1 MLPNRVLLSTAYFAP
16 IEYFAVLDNCSDT
29 IIEACEQ
36 YQKQSYRTRC
46 HILTGSGI
54 LVLTLPV
61 LRAGV
66 APADGETVSEAARAV
81 ASETAPEAT
90 HKLPVSN
97 VKIDYS
103 KPWVLQHKRAIEA
116 AYGNS
121 PFFEYYKD
129 EIFALLDSHIET
141 LLDLNTELTT
151 LLCELCG
158 IRKKFSLSSRF
169 VKPQETE
176 TDTLDLRSAIH
187 PKVSGHN
194 NPFYKEKAYYQVFT
208 NKYGFTPN
216 LSILDLL
223 FNEGPNSVS
232 FL

>member
-1 MLPNRVLLSTAYFAP
+1 MFTLPNRVLLSTAYFAP
-16 IEYFAVLDNCSDT
+16 VEYFAVLDDCSNT
-29 IIEACEQ
+29 VIEACEQ

-46 HILTGSGI
+46 HILTGSGV
-54 LVLTLPV
+54 LVLTIPV
-61 LRAGV
+61 LRGGGSTANNLAG
-66 APADGETVSEAARAV
+66 G
-81 ASETAPEAT
+81 TANDAT
-90 HKLPVSN
+90 HKLPISN
-97 VKIDYS
+97 IRIDYT
-103 KPWVLQHKRAIEA
+103 KPWVLQHQRAIEA

-129 EIFALLDSHIET
+129 EIFTVLDSHIET
-141 LLDLNTELTT
+141 LLGLNTELTS
-151 LLCELCG
+151 LLCGLCG
-158 IRKKFSLSSRF
+158 IKKRFSLSTEY
-169 VKPQETE
+169 VNHKETE
-176 TDTLDLRSAIH
+176 PDTLDLRSAIH
-187 PKVSGHN
+187 PKVSVSN

>member
-1 MLPNRVLLSTAYFAP
+1 MFTLPNRVLLSTAYFAP
-16 IEYFAVLDNCSDT
+16 VEYFAVLDNCNNVV
-29 IIEACEQ
+29 IEACEQ

-61 LRAGV
+61 LRGGGSVAGGITLD
-66 APADGETVSEAARAV
+66 P
-81 ASETAPEAT
+81 T
-90 HKLPVSN
+90 HKLPISDIR
-97 VKIDYS
+97 IDYT
-103 KPWVLQHKRAIEA
+103 KPWVVQHERAIEA

-129 EIFALLDSHIET
+129 EIFAVLDSHIET
-141 LLDLNTELTT
+141 LLGLNMELTS

-158 IRKKFSLSSRF
+158 IKKRFSLSKEY
-169 VKPQETE
+169 VNPQKTE
-176 TDTLDLRSAIH
+176 PDTLDLRSAIH
-187 PKVSGHN
+187 PKVSASN

>member
-1 MLPNRVLLSTAYFAP
+1 MVALPNRVLLSTAYFAP
-16 IEYFAVLDNCSDT
+16 VEYFAVLDNCSNT
-29 IIEACEQ
+29 VIEACEQ

-61 LRAGV
+61 LRGGGGV
-66 APADGETVSEAARAV
+66 TGDITLDH
-81 ASETAPEAT
+81 T
-90 HKLPVSN
+90 HKLPISDIR
-97 VKIDYS
+97 IDYS
-103 KPWVLQHKRAIEA
+103 KPWVLQHERAIEA

-129 EIFALLDSHIET
+129 EIFSVLDSHIET
-141 LLDLNTELTT
+141 LLQLNTELTS

-158 IRKKFSLSSRF
+158 IKKRFSLSTEY
-169 VKPQETE
+169 VNPQKTE
-176 TDTLDLRSAIH
+176 TDTLDLRSVIH
-187 PKVSGHN
+187 PKVSASN
-194 NPFYKEKAYYQVFT
+194 NPFYIEKAYYQVFT
-208 NKYGFTPN
+208 NRYGFTPN

>member
-1 MLPNRVLLSTAYFAP
+1 MCALPNRVLLSTAYFAP
-16 IEYFAVLDNCSDT
+16 VEYFAVLDNCSNMV
-29 IIEACEQ
+29 IEACEQ

-46 HILTGSGI
+46 HILTGSGV

-61 LRAGV
+61 LRGGGSV
-66 APADGETVSEAARAV
+66 ACSVTGSVTGNITLDP
-81 ASETAPEAT
+81 T
-90 HKLPVSN
+90 HKLPISDIR
-97 VKIDYS
+97 IDYS
-103 KPWVLQHKRAIEA
+103 KPWVLQHERAIEA

-129 EIFALLDSHIET
+129 EIFAVLDFHIET
-141 LLDLNTELTT
+141 LLGLNMELTS

-158 IRKKFSLSSRF
+158 IEKRFSLSTEYEN
-169 VKPQETE
+169 PQKTDP
-176 TDTLDLRSAIH
+176 DTLDLRSAIH
-187 PKVSGHN
+187 PKVSVSN

>member
-1 MLPNRVLLSTAYFAP
+1 MLPDRTLLSTAYFAP
-16 IEYFAVLDNCSDT
+16 VEYFAVLDNCSNT
-29 IIEACEQ
+29 VIEACEQ

-46 HILTGSGI
+46 HILAGSGI

-61 LRAGV
+61 LRG
-66 APADGETVSEAARAV
+66 GGS
-81 ASETAPEAT
+81 TANDAT
-90 HKLPVSN
+90 HKLPISN
-97 VKIDYS
+97 IKIDYS
-103 KPWVLQHKRAIEA
+103 KPWILQHERAIEA

-121 PFFEYYKD
+121 PFFEYYRD
-129 EIFALLDSHIET
+129 EIFAVLDSHIET
-141 LLDLNTELTT
+141 LLGLNTELTS

-158 IRKKFSLSSRF
+158 IKRRFLLSTEYLN
-169 VKPQETE
+169 PQKTE
-176 TDTLDLRSAIH
+176 SDTLDLRSAIH
-187 PKVSGHN
+187 PKVSVSN

>member
-1 MLPNRVLLSTAYFAP
+1 MLPDRVLLSTAYFAP
-16 IEYFAVLDNCSDT
+16 IEYFAVLDNCSNA

-61 LRAGV
+61 MRGGV
-66 APADGETVSEAARAV
+66 ATVACETTSD
-81 ASETAPEAT
+81 AT
-90 HKLPVSN
+90 HKLPVSHI
-97 VKIDYS
+97 KIDYS
-103 KPWVLQHKRAIEA
+103 KPWILQHQRAIEA

-141 LLDLNTELTT
+141 LLELNTELTA
-151 LLCELCG
+151 LLCDLCG
-158 IRKKFSLSSRF
+158 IRRRFSLSAGY
-169 VKPQETE
+169 VKPQEIE

-187 PKVSGHN
+187 PKVSDSN

>member
-1 MLPNRVLLSTAYFAP
+1 MLPNKVLLSTAYFAP
-16 IEYFAVLDNCSDT
+16 VEYFAVLDNCCNT
-29 IIEACEQ
+29 VIEACEQ

-61 LRAGV
+61 LRSVAAKGSAAGER
-66 APADGETVSEAARAV
+66 DD
-81 ASETAPEAT
+81 AT
-90 HKLPVSN
+90 HKLPVADIR
-97 VKIDYS
+97 IDYS
-103 KPWVLQHKRAIEA
+103 KPWVVQHERAIEA

-121 PFFEYYKD
+121 PFFEYYRD
-129 EIFALLDSHIET
+129 EIFAVLDSHVDTLIE
-141 LLDLNTELTT
+141 LNTELTS
-151 LLCELCG
+151 LLCNLCG
-158 IRKKFSLSSRF
+158 IRRRFSLS
-169 VKPQETE
+169 TE
-176 TDTLDLRSAIH
+176 YMMPKKTEPDTLDLRSAIH
-187 PKVSGHN
+187 PKVPGSI

>member
-1 MLPNRVLLSTAYFAP
+1 MVALPNRVLLSTAYFAP
-16 IEYFAVLDNCSDT
+16 VEYFAVLDNCSNT
-29 IIEACEQ
+29 VIEACEQ

-61 LRAGV
+61 LRGGGSV
-66 APADGETVSEAARAV
+66 TGDITLDS
-81 ASETAPEAT
+81 T
-90 HKLPVSN
+90 HKLPVTDIR
-97 VKIDYS
+97 IDYS
-103 KPWVLQHKRAIEA
+103 KPWVLQHERAIEA

-129 EIFALLDSHIET
+129 EIFSVLDSHVET
-141 LLDLNTELTT
+141 LLQLNTELTL

-158 IRKKFSLSSRF
+158 IKKRFSLSTEY
-169 VKPQETE
+169 VNPQKTE
-176 TDTLDLRSAIH
+176 ADTLDLRSVIH
-187 PKVSGHN
+187 PKVSANN